1 MVCFIIPID
10 DEMTSNIGYLRTKEG
25 MIVCG
30 EVVMAVIGMILNV
43 ASFTPVTSAILW
55 FAFWL
60 TFVISGDILL
70 FSLCGLY
77 VPMLNKFK
85 ILIWLE
91 RAYIGISLILY
102 SIGTILS
109 FINWG
114 ISSLMCYGLLV
125 LNVLHIVL
133 RWQLYRNNLATPPPA
148 DVNV

>member
-30 EVVMAVIGMILNV
+30 EVVSKFTWNIKNANISYLWIKRSFDELSRNQIYILQVMAVIGMILNV
-43 ASFTPVTSAILW
+43 ASFTQVTSAVLW

-60 TFVISGDILL
+60 TFVVSGDILL

-85 ILIWLE
+85 ILIWLVRLHNIE
-91 RAYIGISLILY
+91 
-102 SIGTILS
+102 
-109 FINWG
+109 INF
-114 ISSLMCYGLLV
+114 V
-125 LNVLHIVL
+125 V
-133 RWQLYRNNLATPPPA
+133 
-148 DVNV
+148 